1 MKVILITYMVYFSG
15 GYEIAGMKEMQ
26 SMAECESLRTQLQF
40 GMANNGYGSFQ
51 YECYEVP
58 EE

>member
-1 MKVILITYMVYFSG
+1 MIYFSG
-15 GYEIAGMKEMQ
+15 GYEIAGMKEMS